1 MQGFQEFL
9 DVLMSFKPRPLELIE
24 FLDYQFHVVDDFS
37 GVPVLLQP
45 PGVVQVPRRRSREL
59 PSEGGEISEIR
70 VAELGAAVINGGR
83 AGDDD
88 AGRGSP
94 PGARKNRGRSSQET
108 AAFLVRQLIVG
119 LIVMLFLGT
128 LYVHQM
134 EGATQIS

>member
-59 PSEGGEISEIR
+59 VRISDIWE
-70 VAELGAAVINGGR
+70 
-83 AGDDD
+83 D
-88 AGRGSP
+88 S
-94 PGARKNRGRSSQET
+94 
-108 AAFLVRQLIVG
+108 
-119 LIVMLFLGT
+119 GT
-128 LYVHQM
+128 RLDRLC
-134 EGATQIS
+134 